1 MLVYL
6 ALVALVHELGHA
18 LLARPAGFRLTSLGL
33 GAGAPLLRIPLG
45 QGRVFV
51 LHRWFF
57 LGGACVAI
65 PATLEG
71 GRRAAWFHGGGVLA
85 QLALAPVL
93 RLLPAAWDLGDLE
106 EINALM
112 LIGNLMPWRMGGQV
126 SDGWRL
132 FAALRPGG
140 RGAGVLLDRRAALQH
155 LQRFEAARGSPDGE
169 AWARLLLGWVGA
181 QRGEKTVVEAALT
194 PPLREGA
201 PVVLRALRLALALDA
216 ARRGPEPEGA
226 APALW
231 AEAEALQAE
240 GVDPAA
246 RALVCGAAARL
257 AIRVGD
263 REGAARWIVAGGE
276 GHDGGGLL
284 RLAALERALA
294 EGAPTAAAAAA
305 CLDSL
310 DGDPLDPAGAVAA
323 LTTAG
328 QRGPGAEGWA
338 RRLRAA
344 G

>member
-201 PVVLRALRLALALDA
+201 PVVLRALRLASRWTPPGAGPSRRA
-216 ARRGPEPEGA
+216 RPRRCGPRPRRCRRRASIRRRGRWSAGRRPASRSGWA
-226 APALW
+226 TGRAPRAGSW
-231 AEAEALQAE
+231 R
-240 GVDPAA
+240 GV
-246 RALVCGAAARL
+246 RAT
-257 AIRVGD
+257 
-263 REGAARWIVAGGE
+263 
-276 GHDGGGLL
+276 
-284 RLAALERALA
+284 
-294 EGAPTAAAAAA
+294 TAAACSASPRSSGPSPRA
-305 CLDSL
+305 
-310 DGDPLDPAGAVAA
+310 PRPRQRRRPAS
-323 LTTAG
+323 TAWMEIPSI
-328 QRGPGAEGWA
+328 RPA
-338 RRLRAA
+338 RWRP
-344 G
+344 